1 MQRKILTFKNDAGQL
16 EDLIPYVDDLAVQI
30 DGTNLKDYLAQIE
43 DNLEVAKLF
52 LGAFTSESALLAKY
66 PDGIVLPV
74 GTYAIVSDSDSLYIY
89 DTDNLRWL
97 KTASA
102 TVGILQLNGLSP
114 INGSLTITGGDI
126 QSTVSNADTKTQTIT
141 NHLDTLY
148 SKAKQHDSANTGMI
162 AVPYSYD
169 GFVEK
174 DRVIT
179 YKVKVA
185 NYGKGAYFTFLEFR
199 GLSTNDA
206 VTAEKGVDLEIT
218 YSDGTVITK
227 SLYTAD
233 YQRVT
238 INLLKI
244 FIGLENAQTVR
255 TTLIKMSDSMS
266 AYVLTMNTSA
276 ITNPIMATASIT
288 TANWID
294 NEEGAGYK
302 YVITAPSSTYTSS
315 YTVISV
321 SKVSNS
327 VYTTA
332 IVDYKVNGNVITL
345 YSDTKFSGKMN
356 YMYKMG

>member
-16 EDLIPYVDDLAVQI
+16 EDLIPYVDDLSVQI

-52 LGAFTSESALLAKY
+52 LGAFTDETSLLNKY
-66 PDGIVLPV
+66 PDGTSLPV
-74 GTYAIVSDSDSLYIY
+74 GTYAIVSDTDSLYIY

-148 SKAKQHDSANTGMI
+148 SKAKQHDYANTGTI
-162 AVPYSYD
+162 AVPHTYD

-174 DRVIT
+174 ERVVT
-179 YKVKVA
+179 YKVRVA
-185 NYGKGAYFTFLEFR
+185 NHGKGAYFTYLEFK
-199 GLSTNDA
+199 GLSADNTT
-206 VTAEKGVDLEIT
+206 TAEKGIDLEIT
-218 YSDGTVITK
+218 YNDGTVVNK

-233 YQRVT
+233 NKRVT
-238 INLLKI
+238 INLLKT
-244 FIGLENAQTVR
+244 FIGLDSSSAVR
-255 TTLIKMSDSMS
+255 VSLVKMGDSMS
-266 AYVLTMNTSA
+266 AYVMTINTSA

-288 TANWID
+288 ESKWID
-294 NEEGAGYK
+294 NEEGTGYK
-302 YVITAPSSTYTSS
+302 CVINAPESTYTTS
-315 YTVISV
+315 YTVVSI
-321 SKVSNS
+321 SKVVNGI
-327 VYTTA
+327 YTTA
-332 IVDYKVNGNVITL
+332 IVDYKVSGNVITV
-345 YSDTKFSGKMN
+345 YSDTKFLGKIS
-356 YMYKMG
+356 YMYKAG

>member
-16 EDLIPYVDDLAVQI
+16 EDLIPYVDDLSVQI

-52 LGAFTSESALLAKY
+52 LGAFTDETSLLNKY
-66 PDGIVLPV
+66 PDGTSLPV
-74 GTYAIVSDSDSLYIY
+74 GTYAIVSDTDSLYIY
-89 DTDNLRWL
+89 DTDALRWL
-97 KTASA
+97 KTTS
-102 TVGILQLNGLSP
+102 TTLGIINLNGLSP

-126 QSTVSNADTKTQTIT
+126 QSTVSNASTKTQTIT

-148 SKAKQHDSANTGMI
+148 SKAKQHDYANTGTI

-185 NYGKGAYFTFLEFR
+185 NHGKGTYFMYLEFKD
-199 GLSTNDA
+199 LYANNS
-206 VTAEKGVDLEIT
+206 VTAEKGIVLEIT
-218 YSDGTVITK
+218 YPDGSVDSRT
-227 SLYTAD
+227 LYTAD
-233 YQRVT
+233 YQKVT
-238 INLLKI
+238 INLLKT
-244 FIGLENAQTVR
+244 FLGLEMSSDVR
-255 TTLIKMSDSMS
+255 MALIKMNDSS
-266 AYVLTMNTSA
+266 SGYVLNINTSA
-276 ITNPIMATASIT
+276 TTNPIMATASIT

-294 NEEGAGYK
+294 NEEGSGYK
-302 YVITAPSSTYTSS
+302 YVITAPPSTYTTS
-315 YTVISV
+315 YTVISI

-356 YMYKMG
+356 YMYKTR